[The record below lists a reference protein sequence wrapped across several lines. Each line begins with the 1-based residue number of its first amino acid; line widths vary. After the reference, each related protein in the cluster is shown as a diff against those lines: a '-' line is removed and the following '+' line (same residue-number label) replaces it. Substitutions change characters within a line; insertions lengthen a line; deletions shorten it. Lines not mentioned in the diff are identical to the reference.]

1 MLLNKF
7 MTMKK
12 VININF
18 QGRILPIEE
27 MAYENLKQYIESLRT
42 YFDLEEGK
50 DEIINDIECRVAELC
65 EDRLKKGAVCITEQD
80 IDLIITSIGR
90 PADFEAQDGFEA
102 NPSANAGTNQAQSN
116 TQNASGQT
124 YQKRLYRDEQNKVL
138 GGVCSGIANYLNLD
152 PIIIRILWILLF
164 GISFFA
170 YLLLWIAVPSTSVKE
185 VGGIRKRLF
194 RDLDKKVIGGVC
206 AGMSKYFGV
215 KVSIVRALFL
225 LPTIL
230 LVTNWNHFHLFQ
242 FWDFDDFNNFFDVTF
257 MPGAIFV
264 YIVLWLVL
272 PEARTSADKLEMM
285 GEKVDINSIKNAI
298 QTDLEGFGKR
308 AKTWGTSFDKKQ
320 PFSAENSNATDASTS
335 NSNSG
340 AGGLDQRRGCLYYF
354 GRTITILMKAFVYF
368 ILGIITI
375 SVLAALFGIGVA
387 TTGLLPLKK
396 FILEDGLQSWAF
408 IGTILF
414 FIWVPVIGI
423 VTAIIRK
430 IAGFKNS
437 NIWVR
442 SSFIALWV
450 LGWVCLFY
458 FISSVGNSFSKHN
471 QPNEKSIALVNP
483 AVDYLEVTASPRMKY
498 YEQRWFNIEPF
509 QVYNDDTVRVR
520 NLKIRIVQSKTDSFD
535 VKYVTMSNGKSISEA
550 NLLAEK
556 IDFSVLQKDSTLFLD
571 RGIAITNKDKFRNQ
585 HVIMTIAVPVGKRF
599 KITNKGWSQ
608 TTINMNHRGIRTETI
623 NQFGDDT
630 WVDEWNENWDNESF
644 SYDRGVEYKM
654 TVDGLEKIKSDF
666 DNSNNS
672 NNSDDDNDDENESID
687 EMEEQLQKLK
697 KDREDLEQNLEKTR
711 AQKIQELEKI
721 DRALEQKKAEKNG
734 VKPGQ
739 ADIKK
744 KQQIAIQPPTGL
756 NKVAAVAKKAEE
768 LHLLVQRFT
777 Y

>member
-1 MLLNKF
+1 
-7 MTMKK
+7 MKK

-27 MAYENLKQYIESLRT
+27 LAYENLKQYIESLRT
-42 YFDLEEGK
+42 YFEQEEGK

-65 EDRLKKGAVCITEQD
+65 EDRLKKGSVCITEQD

-102 NPSANAGTNQAQSN
+102 NTTSNTTSNTGTNQAQSN

-152 PIIIRILWILLF
+152 PILVRVLWILLF

-185 VGGIRKRLF
+185 VGGVRKRLF

-215 KVSIVRALFL
+215 RVGLIRVLFL

-230 LVTNWNHFHLFQ
+230 LIVNWNHFHLFQ
-242 FWDFDDFNNFFDVTF
+242 FWEFDDFNNFFDVTF

-308 AKTWGTSFDKKQ
+308 AKTWGTSFEKKQ
-320 PFSAENSNATDASTS
+320 TSSAEKTNTTGTNANSV
-335 NSNSG
+335 NSE
-340 AGGLDQRRGCLYYF
+340 AGGLDQRKGCLYFF

-375 SVLAALFGIGVA
+375 SVLAALFGVGVA

-423 VTAIIRK
+423 VVSIIRK
-430 IAGFKNS
+430 IAGFKKS
-437 NIWVR
+437 NVWVR

-450 LGWVCLFY
+450 LGWVCIFY
-458 FISSVGNSFSKHN
+458 FFSSLGNSFSKHN

-483 AVDYLEVTASPRMKY
+483 AADYLEVTASPRMKY

-520 NLKIRIVQSKTDSFD
+520 NLKIRIVQSKTDSFE

-556 IDFSVLQKDSTLFLD
+556 INFSVMQHDSSLFLD

-623 NQFGDDT
+623 NDFGDDT
-630 WVDEWNENWDNESF
+630 WVDEWNENWDSESF
-644 SYDRGVEYKM
+644 SYDRGVEYRM
-654 TVDGLEKIKSDF
+654 TADGLEKIKSDF

-672 NNSDDDNDDENESID
+672 NNADDDNDDNESID
-687 EMEEQLQKLK
+687 EMEEQLQQLK

-721 DRALEQKKAEKNG
+721 DRALEEKKAEKNG
-734 VKPGQ
+734 VKQNPS
-739 ADIKK
+739 DIKK

-756 NKVAAVAKKAEE
+756 SKVAAVAKKAED
-768 LHLLVQRFT
+768 LHLLIQRFT

>member
-1 MLLNKF
+1 MLLNKY

-42 YFDLEEGK
+42 YFDQEEGK

-80 IDLIITSIGR
+80 IDLIIISIGR

-102 NPSANAGTNQAQSN
+102 NTSANTGANQAQSN
-116 TQNASGQT
+116 TQNAGEPT

-138 GGVCSGIANYLNLD
+138 GGVCAGIANYLNLD
-152 PIIIRILWILLF
+152 PIIIRVLWILLF

-170 YLLLWIAVPSTSVKE
+170 YLLLWIAVPSTSVNE
-185 VGGIRKRLF
+185 VGGVRKRLF

-215 KVSIVRALFL
+215 KVGIIRALFL

-230 LVTNWNHFHLFQ
+230 LIFNWNHFHLFQ
-242 FWDFDDFNNFFDVTF
+242 FWEFDDFNNFFDVTF

-264 YIVLWLVL
+264 YIVLWLVI

-308 AKTWGTSFDKKQ
+308 AKTWGTSFDKNQ
-320 PFSAENSNATDASTS
+320 ASSAGNSNASDAST
-335 NSNSG
+335 NNTNGG
-340 AGGLDQRRGCLYYF
+340 AGGLDQRKGCLHFF

-368 ILGIITI
+368 VLGIITI
-375 SVLAALFGIGVA
+375 SVLAALFGVGVA

-396 FILEDGLQSWAF
+396 FILEDGLQSWSF

-414 FIWVPVIGI
+414 FIWVPVIAI
-423 VTAIIRK
+423 VASIIRK
-430 IAGFKNS
+430 IAGFKKS

-450 LGWVCLFY
+450 LGWVCISY
-458 FISSVGNSFSKHN
+458 FFSSLGNSFSKHN
-471 QPNEKSIALVNP
+471 QPVEQSIGLVNP

-535 VKYVTMSNGKSISEA
+535 IKYVTMSNGKSISEA

-556 IDFSVLQKDSTLFLD
+556 INFSVMQQDSTLFLD

-585 HVIMTIAVPVGKRF
+585 HVILTIAVPIGKRF
-599 KITNKGWSQ
+599 KITNKGFSQ
-608 TTINMNHRGIRTETI
+608 TTIKMNHRGIRTETI

-630 WVDEWNENWDNESF
+630 WVDEWNENWDSESF
-644 SYDRGVEYKM
+644 SYDRGVEYRM
-654 TVDGLEKIKSDF
+654 TADGLEKIKSDN
-666 DNSNNS
+666 DA
-672 NNSDDDNDDENESID
+672 SDDDNDQDDSI
-687 EMEEQLQKLK
+687 EEIEEQLQKLK
-697 KDREDLEQNLEKTR
+697 KDREDLEKTR

-721 DRALEQKKAEKNG
+721 DRALEEKKAEKNG
-734 VKPGQ
+734 VKQ
-739 ADIKK
+739 NSSEIKK
-744 KQQIAIQPPTGL
+744 KQQIAIQTPSGL

>member
-1 MLLNKF
+1 MLLNKY

-42 YFDLEEGK
+42 YFEQEEGK

-65 EDRLKKGAVCITEQD
+65 EDRLKKGVVCITEQD

-102 NPSANAGTNQAQSN
+102 NTSANTGANQAQSN
-116 TQNASGQT
+116 TQNAGEPT

-138 GGVCSGIANYLNLD
+138 GGVCAGIANYLNLD
-152 PIIIRILWILLF
+152 PIIIRVLWILLF

-170 YLLLWIAVPSTSVKE
+170 YLLLWIAVPSTSVNE

-215 KVSIVRALFL
+215 KVGIIRALFL

-230 LVTNWNHFHLFQ
+230 LILNWNRFHLFQ
-242 FWDFDDFNNFFDVTF
+242 FWEFDDFNNFFDVTF

-320 PFSAENSNATDASTS
+320 ATSAGNSNATGASTNNTNNDAS
-335 NSNSG
+335 
-340 AGGLDQRRGCLYYF
+340 GLDQRKGCLYFF

-368 ILGIITI
+368 ILGIITV
-375 SVLAALFGIGVA
+375 SVLAALFGVGVA

-396 FILEDGLQSWAF
+396 FILEDGLQSWSF

-414 FIWVPVIGI
+414 FIWVPVIAI
-423 VTAIIRK
+423 VASIIRK
-430 IAGFKNS
+430 IAGFKKS

-450 LGWVCLFY
+450 LGWVCISY
-458 FISSVGNSFSKHN
+458 FFSSLGNSFSKHN
-471 QPNEKSIALVNP
+471 QPVEQSIGLVNP
-483 AVDYLEVTASPRMKY
+483 ALDYLEVTASPRMKY

-520 NLKIRIVQSKTDSFD
+520 NLKIRIVQSKTDSFE

-556 IDFSVLQKDSTLFLD
+556 IDFSVLQQDSTLFLD

-608 TTINMNHRGIRTETI
+608 TNIRINSRGIQSETMNHFG
-623 NQFGDDT
+623 GDDL
-630 WVDEWNENWDNESF
+630 WVDEWNENWDSESF
-644 SYDRGVEYKM
+644 SYDRGVEYRM
-654 TVDGLEKIKSDF
+654 TADGLEKIKSDK
-666 DNSNNS
+666 DA
-672 NNSDDDNDDENESID
+672 SDDDNDQDDSID
-687 EMEEQLQKLK
+687 EMEEQLKNLK
-697 KDREDLEQNLEKTR
+697 KDRENVEQNLEKTR

-721 DRALEQKKAEKNG
+721 DRALEEKKAEKNG
-734 VKPGQ
+734 VKPSQG
-739 ADIKK
+739 DIKK
-744 KQQIAIQPPTGL
+744 KQQVAIQTPSGL
-756 NKVAAVAKKAEE
+756 NKVAAVAKKAED
-768 LHLLVQRFT
+768 LHLLIQRFT

>member
-1 MLLNKF
+1 
-7 MTMKK
+7 MKK

-42 YFDLEEGK
+42 YFEQEEGK

-65 EDRLKKGAVCITEQD
+65 EDRLKKGAVCITEHD

-102 NPSANAGTNQAQSN
+102 NTTANAGTNQAQSN
-116 TQNASGQT
+116 TQNADGQT

-138 GGVCSGIANYLNLD
+138 GGVCAGIANYLNLD

-230 LVTNWNHFHLFQ
+230 LITNWNHFHLFQ
-242 FWDFDDFNNFFDVTF
+242 FWEFDDFNNFFDVTF

-264 YIVLWLVL
+264 YIILWLVL

-298 QTDLEGFGKR
+298 QTDLEGFDKR

-320 PFSAENSNATDASTS
+320 PSSAENTNT
-335 NSNSG
+335 NSANNTNSE
-340 AGGLDQRRGCLYYF
+340 AGDLDQRKGCLHFF

-368 ILGIITI
+368 ILGIITV
-375 SVLAALFGIGVA
+375 SVLAALFGVGVA
-387 TTGLLPLKK
+387 TTGLVPLKK

-414 FIWVPVIGI
+414 FIWVPVIAI
-423 VTAIIRK
+423 VASIIRK
-430 IAGFKNS
+430 IAGFKKS

-471 QPNEKSIALVNP
+471 QPVEQSIGLVNP

-520 NLKIRIVQSKTDSFD
+520 NLKIRIVQSKTDSFEI
-535 VKYVTMSNGKSISEA
+535 KYVTMSNGKSISEA

-556 IDFSVLQKDSTLFLD
+556 INFSVMQQDSSLFLD

-608 TTINMNHRGIRTETI
+608 TTINMNHRGIRTEAI
-623 NQFGDDT
+623 NDFGDDT

-644 SYDRGVEYKM
+644 SYDRGVEYRM

-666 DNSNNS
+666 DKSNY
-672 NNSDDDNDDENESID
+672 DNDDNNDNESID

-721 DRALEQKKAEKNG
+721 DRALEEKKAEKNG
-734 VKPGQ
+734 VKQ
-739 ADIKK
+739 NTSDIKK
-744 KQQIAIQPPTGL
+744 KQQIAVQTPSRL

>member
-1 MLLNKF
+1 
-7 MTMKK
+7 
-12 VININF
+12 
-18 QGRILPIEE
+18 
-27 MAYENLKQYIESLRT
+27 
-42 YFDLEEGK
+42 
-50 DEIINDIECRVAELC
+50 
-65 EDRLKKGAVCITEQD
+65 
-80 IDLIITSIGR
+80 
-90 PADFEAQDGFEA
+90 
-102 NPSANAGTNQAQSN
+102 
-116 TQNASGQT
+116 
-124 YQKRLYRDEQNKVL
+124 VL
-138 GGVCSGIANYLNLD
+138 GGVCAGIANYLNLD
-152 PIIIRILWILLF
+152 PIIIRVLWILLF

-215 KVSIVRALFL
+215 KVGVIRILFL

-230 LVTNWNHFHLFQ
+230 LIFNWNHFHLFQ
-242 FWDFDDFNNFFDVTF
+242 FWEFNDFNNFLDVTF

-264 YIVLWLVL
+264 YIVLWLVI

-308 AKTWGTSFDKKQ
+308 AKTWGSGFDKKQ
-320 PFSAENSNATDASTS
+320 ATAGNSNASDAST
-335 NSNSG
+335 NNTNVG
-340 AGGLDQRRGCLYYF
+340 AGGLDQRKGCFYYL
-354 GRTITILMKAFVYF
+354 GRTLTILMKAFVYF

-396 FILEDGLQSWAF
+396 FILEDGLQSWSF

-414 FIWVPVIGI
+414 FIWVPAVAI
-423 VTAIIRK
+423 VASIIRK
-430 IAGFKNS
+430 IAGFKQS
-437 NIWVR
+437 NVWVR

-471 QPNEKSIALVNP
+471 QPIEKSIALVNP
-483 AVDYLEVTASPRMKY
+483 AVEYLEVTASPRMKY
-498 YEQRWFNIEPF
+498 YEQRWFSIEPF

-520 NLKIRIVQSKTDSFD
+520 NLRIRIVQSKTDSFE

-556 IDFSVLQKDSTLFLD
+556 INFSPLQKDSTLFLD

-599 KITNKGWSQ
+599 KITNKGFSQ
-608 TTINMNHRGIRTETI
+608 TTINVNHRGIQSETI
-623 NQFGDDT
+623 NEFGDNT
-630 WVDEWNENWDNESF
+630 WVDEWNENWDSESF
-644 SYDRGVEYKM
+644 YYDRGVEYRM
-654 TVDGLEKIKSDF
+654 TVDGLEKIKSDK
-666 DNSNNS
+666 DASE
-672 NNSDDDNDDENESID
+672 DDNDDNESID

-721 DRALEQKKAEKNG
+721 DRALEEKKAEKNG
-734 VKPGQ
+734 VKQ
-739 ADIKK
+739 NSSDIKK
-744 KQQIAIQPPTGL
+744 KQQIATQTSSGL

>member
-1 MLLNKF
+1 
-7 MTMKK
+7 MKK

-42 YFDLEEGK
+42 YFEQEEGK

-102 NPSANAGTNQAQSN
+102 NTTTNTTSNAGTNQAQSN
-116 TQNASGQT
+116 TQNAGEPT

-138 GGVCSGIANYLNLD
+138 GGVCAGIANYLNLD
-152 PIIIRILWILLF
+152 PIIIRVLWILLF

-185 VGGIRKRLF
+185 VGGVRKRLF

-215 KVSIVRALFL
+215 KVGIIRALFL

-230 LVTNWNHFHLFQ
+230 LIFNWNHFHLFQ

-308 AKTWGTSFDKKQ
+308 AKTWGTSFDKNQ
-320 PFSAENSNATDASTS
+320 ASSAGNSNASDAST
-335 NSNSG
+335 NNTNG
-340 AGGLDQRRGCLYYF
+340 GTGGLDQRKGCLHFF

-368 ILGIITI
+368 VLGIITI
-375 SVLAALFGIGVA
+375 SVLAALFGVGVA

-396 FILEDGLQSWAF
+396 FILEDGLQSWSF

-414 FIWVPVIGI
+414 FIWVPVIAI
-423 VTAIIRK
+423 VASIIRK
-430 IAGFKNS
+430 IAGFKKS

-450 LGWVCLFY
+450 LGWVCISY
-458 FISSVGNSFSKHN
+458 FFSSLGNSFSKHN
-471 QPNEKSIALVNP
+471 QPVEQSIGLVNP
-483 AVDYLEVTASPRMKY
+483 ALDYLEVTASPRMKY

-535 VKYVTMSNGKSISEA
+535 IKYVTMSNGKSISEA

-556 IDFSVLQKDSTLFLD
+556 INFSVLQQDSTLFLD

-608 TTINMNHRGIRTETI
+608 TNIRINSRGVQSETMNHFG
-623 NQFGDDT
+623 GDDL

-644 SYDRGVEYKM
+644 SYDRGVEYRM
-654 TVDGLEKIKSDF
+654 TADGLEKIKSDK
-666 DNSNNS
+666 DA
-672 NNSDDDNDDENESID
+672 SDDDNDQDNSID
-687 EMEEQLQKLK
+687 EMEEQLEQLK
-697 KDREDLEQNLEKTR
+697 KDRENVEQNLEKTR

-721 DRALEQKKAEKNG
+721 DRALEEKKAEKNG
-734 VKPGQ
+734 VKPSQG
-739 ADIKK
+739 DIKK
-744 KQQIAIQPPTGL
+744 KQQVAIQTPSGL
-756 NKVAAVAKKAEE
+756 NKVAAVAKKAED
-768 LHLLVQRFT
+768 LHLLIQRFT

>member
-1 MLLNKF
+1 
-7 MTMKK
+7 MKK

-102 NPSANAGTNQAQSN
+102 NTNANAGTNQAQAN
-116 TQNASGQT
+116 GQTASGQT

-185 VGGIRKRLF
+185 VGGVRKRLF

-206 AGMSKYFGV
+206 AGMSKYLGV
-215 KVSIVRALFL
+215 KVGIIRVLFL

-230 LVTNWNHFHLFQ
+230 LIFNWNHFHLFQ
-242 FWDFDDFNNFFDVTF
+242 FWDFDDFSNFFDVTF
-257 MPGAIFV
+257 MPGPIFV

-320 PFSAENSNATDASTS
+320 ASNTENTNTTGANNT
-335 NSNSG
+335 NSG
-340 AGGLDQRRGCLYYF
+340 AGGLDQRKGCFYYF

-368 ILGIITI
+368 ILGVITI
-375 SVLAALFGIGVA
+375 SVLAALFGVGVA

-471 QPNEKSIALVNP
+471 QPNEKSISLVNP
-483 AVDYLEVTASPRMKY
+483 AVDYLEVTAAPKMKY

-509 QVYNDDTVRVR
+509 QFLNDDTVRVR

-535 VKYVTMSNGKSISEA
+535 IKYVTMSNGKSISEA

-556 IDFSVLQKDSTLFLD
+556 INFSVMQQDSTLFLD

-623 NQFGDDT
+623 NDFGDDT

-644 SYDRGVEYKM
+644 SYDRGVEYRM

-666 DNSNNS
+666 DKSNY
-672 NNSDDDNDDENESID
+672 DNDDNNDNESID

-711 AQKIQELEKI
+711 AKQ
-721 DRALEQKKAEKNG
+721 N
-734 VKPGQ
+734 PT
-739 ADIKK
+739 DIKK
-744 KQQIAIQPPTGL
+744 KQQIAVQTPSRL

>member
-1 MLLNKF
+1 MLLNKYN
-7 MTMKK
+7 TMKK

-27 MAYENLKQYIESLRT
+27 LAYENLKQYIESLRT
-42 YFDLEEGK
+42 YFEQEEGK

-102 NPSANAGTNQAQSN
+102 NTNANAGTNQAQSN
-116 TQNASGQT
+116 TQNTGEPT

-138 GGVCSGIANYLNLD
+138 GGVCAGIANYLNLD
-152 PIIIRILWILLF
+152 PILVRVLWILLF

-170 YLLLWIAVPSTSVKE
+170 YLLLWIAVPSTSVNE

-215 KVSIVRALFL
+215 KVGIIRALFL

-230 LVTNWNHFHLFQ
+230 LIFNWNHFHLFQ

-264 YIVLWLVL
+264 YIVLWLVI

-308 AKTWGTSFDKKQ
+308 AKNWGGSFEKKQ
-320 PFSAENSNATDASTS
+320 ASSAENTNTTDAAT
-335 NSNSG
+335 NSKNSD
-340 AGGLDQRRGCLYYF
+340 AGGLDQRKGCLHFF

-368 ILGIITI
+368 ILGIITV
-375 SVLAALFGIGVA
+375 SVLAALFGVGVA

-396 FILEDGLQSWAF
+396 FILEDGLQSWSF

-414 FIWVPVIGI
+414 FIWVPVIAI
-423 VTAIIRK
+423 VASIIRK
-430 IAGFKNS
+430 IAGFKKS

-450 LGWVCLFY
+450 LGWVCISY
-458 FISSVGNSFSKHN
+458 FFSSLGNSFSKHN
-471 QPNEKSIALVNP
+471 QPVEQSIGLVNP
-483 AVDYLEVTASPRMKY
+483 ALDYLEVTASPRMKY

-535 VKYVTMSNGKSISEA
+535 IKYVTMSNGKSISEA

-556 IDFSVLQKDSTLFLD
+556 INFSVLQQDSTLFLD

-585 HVIMTIAVPVGKRF
+585 HVIMTIAVPIGKRF
-599 KITNKGWSQ
+599 KITNKGFSQ
-608 TTINMNHRGIRTETI
+608 TTIKMNRRGIQSETI
-623 NQFGDDT
+623 NQFGDDS
-630 WVDEWNENWDNESF
+630 WVDEWDENWDNESF
-644 SYDRGVEYKM
+644 SYDRGVEYRM
-654 TVDGLEKIKSDF
+654 TADGLEKIKSDK
-666 DNSNNS
+666 DA
-672 NNSDDDNDDENESID
+672 SDDDNDQDDSID
-687 EMEEQLQKLK
+687 EIEQQLEQLK
-697 KDREDLEQNLEKTR
+697 KDRENLEQNLEKSR

-721 DRALEQKKAEKNG
+721 DRALEEKKAEKNG
-734 VKPGQ
+734 VKPSQG
-739 ADIKK
+739 DIKK
-744 KQQIAIQPPTGL
+744 KQQVAIQTPSGL
-756 NKVAAVAKKAEE
+756 NKVAAVAKKAED
-768 LHLLVQRFT
+768 LHLLIQRFT

>member
-1 MLLNKF
+1 
-7 MTMKK
+7 MKK

-65 EDRLKKGAVCITEQD
+65 EDRLKKGAVCISEED

-102 NPSANAGTNQAQSN
+102 NTSTNTENNQAQAN

-215 KVSIVRALFL
+215 KVGVIRILFL

-230 LVTNWNHFHLFQ
+230 LIFNWNHFHLFQ
-242 FWDFDDFNNFFDVTF
+242 FWEFNDFNNFFDVTF

-272 PEARTSADKLEMM
+272 PEARTSADKLEMV
-285 GEKVDINSIKNAI
+285 GEKVDINSIKNTI
-298 QTDLEGFGKR
+298 QTDMEGFSKR
-308 AKTWGTSFDKKQ
+308 AQSWGGPFEKKQ
-320 PFSAENSNATDASTS
+320 TSPAANTNTNTSSANTNNT
-335 NSNSG
+335 NSG
-340 AGGLDQRRGCLYYF
+340 AGGLDQRKGCFHYF

-375 SVLAALFGIGVA
+375 SILAALFGVGVA

-430 IAGFKNS
+430 IAGYKNS

-471 QPNEKSIALVNP
+471 QPVEKSVALVNP
-483 AVDYLEVTASPRMKY
+483 SVDYLEVTASPKMKY

-535 VKYVTMSNGKSISEA
+535 IKYVTMSNGKSINEA
-550 NLLAEK
+550 NSLADK
-556 IDFSVLQKDSTLFLD
+556 INFSMLQQDSTLFLD

-623 NQFGDDT
+623 NDFGDDT

-644 SYDRGVEYKM
+644 SYDRGVEYRM

-666 DNSNNS
+666 DKSNY
-672 NNSDDDNDDENESID
+672 DNDDNNDNESID
-687 EMEEQLQKLK
+687 EMEEQLQQLK

-721 DRALEQKKAEKNG
+721 DRALEEKKAEKNG
-734 VKPGQ
+734 VKQ
-739 ADIKK
+739 NTSDIKK
-744 KQQIAIQPPTGL
+744 KQQIAVQTPSRL

>member
-1 MLLNKF
+1 MLLNKY

-42 YFDLEEGK
+42 YFEQEEGK

-65 EDRLKKGAVCITEQD
+65 EDRLKKGAVCISEED

-102 NPSANAGTNQAQSN
+102 NTNANTGANQAQSN
-116 TQNASGQT
+116 TQNTGEPT

-138 GGVCSGIANYLNLD
+138 GGVCAGIANYLNLD
-152 PIIIRILWILLF
+152 PILVRVLWLLLF
-164 GISFFA
+164 GISFVA
-170 YLLLWIAVPSTSVKE
+170 YLLLWIAVPSSSEKE

-194 RDLDKKVIGGVC
+194 RDIDHKVIGGVC
-206 AGMSKYFGV
+206 AGLSKYFGI
-215 KVSIVRALFL
+215 KVLIVRLLFII
-225 LPTIL
+225 PSV
-230 LVTNWNHFHLFQ
+230 VTTFNWDHFHLFQ
-242 FWDFDDFNNFFDVTF
+242 FWDFEDFPNFIGLTF
-257 MPGAIFV
+257 FGPGAIFI

-272 PEARTSADKLEMM
+272 PEARTSAEKLEMV
-285 GEKVDINSIKNAI
+285 GEKVDINSIKNTI
-298 QTDLEGFGKR
+298 QTDMEGFSKR
-308 AKTWGTSFDKKQ
+308 AQSWGSSNDKKQ
-320 PFSAENSNATDASTS
+320 TSSPGNSSSIGSST
-335 NSNSG
+335 NNTNVG
-340 AGGLDQRRGCLYYF
+340 AGGLDQRKGCFYYF
-354 GRTITILMKAFVYF
+354 GRTLTILMKAFVYF

-375 SVLAALFGIGVA
+375 SVLAALFGVGVA

-396 FILEDGLQSWAF
+396 FILEDGLQSWSF

-414 FIWVPVIGI
+414 FIWVPVIAI
-423 VTAIIRK
+423 VASIIRK
-430 IAGFKNS
+430 IAGFKQS
-437 NIWVR
+437 NVWVR

-458 FISSVGNSFSKHN
+458 FISSLGNSFSKHN
-471 QPNEKSIALVNP
+471 QPIEKSIALVNP
-483 AVDYLEVTASPRMKY
+483 AVEYLEVTATPRMKY
-498 YEQRWFNIEPF
+498 YEQRWFSIEPF

-556 IDFSVLQKDSTLFLD
+556 INFSVMQQDSTLFLD
-571 RGIAITNKDKFRNQ
+571 RGIAITNRDKFRNQ

-608 TTINMNHRGIRTETI
+608 TNIRLNSNGIQSENHLG
-623 NQFGDDT
+623 GDDL
-630 WVDEWNENWDNESF
+630 WVDEWNENWDNESYSF
-644 SYDRGVEYKM
+644 VRGVEYKM
-654 TVDGLEKIKSDF
+654 TKEGLEKIKADDDVETYSDNDF
-666 DNSNNS
+666 DQ
-672 NNSDDDNDDENESID
+672 DNDID
-687 EMEEQLQKLK
+687 DLEQKLQKLK
-697 KDREDLEQNLEKTR
+697 EDRENVEQDLEKTR

-721 DRALEQKKAEKNG
+721 DRALEEKKAEKNG
-734 VKPGQ
+734 VKQNPS
-739 ADIKK
+739 DIKK
-744 KQQIAIQPPTGL
+744 KQQIAIQTPSGL
-756 NKVAAVAKKAEE
+756 NKVAAVAKKAED
-768 LHLLVQRFT
+768 LHLLIQRFT

>member
-1 MLLNKF
+1 
-7 MTMKK
+7 MKK

-42 YFDLEEGK
+42 YFEQEEGK

-65 EDRLKKGAVCITEQD
+65 EDRLKKGAVCISEQD

-102 NPSANAGTNQAQSN
+102 NTNNNAGTNQGQTNA
-116 TQNASGQT
+116 QNADGQI

-138 GGVCSGIANYLNLD
+138 GGVCAGIANYLNLD

-185 VGGIRKRLF
+185 VGGVRKRLF

-215 KVSIVRALFL
+215 KVGIIRVLFL

-230 LVTNWNHFHLFQ
+230 LIFNWNHFHLFQ
-242 FWDFDDFNNFFDVTF
+242 FWEFDDFSNFFDVTF

-320 PFSAENSNATDASTS
+320 ASSAENSNTS
-335 NSNSG
+335 NTSSNMNTG
-340 AGGLDQRRGCLYYF
+340 AGGLEQRKGCLHF
-354 GRTITILMKAFVYF
+354 LGRTITILMKAFVYF
-368 ILGIITI
+368 VLGIITI
-375 SVLAALFGIGVA
+375 SVLAALFGLGVG

-458 FISSVGNSFSKHN
+458 FFSSLGNSFSKHN

-483 AVDYLEVTASPRMKY
+483 AVEYLEVTASPKMKY

-509 QVYNDDTVRVR
+509 QFLNDDTVRVR
-520 NLKIRIVQSKTDSFD
+520 NLKIRIVQSKTDSFEI
-535 VKYVTMSNGKSISEA
+535 KYVTMSNGKSISEA

-556 IDFSVLQKDSTLFLD
+556 INFSVMQQDSSLFLD

-599 KITNKGWSQ
+599 KINNKGWSQ

-623 NQFGDDT
+623 NQFGDDS
-630 WVDEWNENWDNESF
+630 WVDEWNENWDGESF
-644 SYDRGVEYKM
+644 SYDRGVEYRM
-654 TVDGLEKIKSDF
+654 TVDGLEKIKSE
-666 DNSNNS
+666 
-672 NNSDDDNDDENESID
+672 NSDNDNDENESID
-687 EMEEQLQKLK
+687 KMEEQLQKLK

-721 DRALEQKKAEKNG
+721 DRALEEKKAEKNG
-734 VKPGQ
+734 VKQNPS
-739 ADIKK
+739 DIKK
-744 KQQIAIQPPTGL
+744 KQQIAIQTPSGL

>member
-1 MLLNKF
+1 MLLNKY

-42 YFDLEEGK
+42 YFEQEEGK

-80 IDLIITSIGR
+80 IDLIIISIGR

-102 NPSANAGTNQAQSN
+102 NTSANTGANQAQSN
-116 TQNASGQT
+116 TQNAGEPT

-138 GGVCSGIANYLNLD
+138 GGVCAGIANYLNLD
-152 PIIIRILWILLF
+152 PIIIRVLWILLF

-170 YLLLWIAVPSTSVKE
+170 YLLLWIAVPSTSVNE
-185 VGGIRKRLF
+185 VGGVRKRLF

-215 KVSIVRALFL
+215 KVGIIRALFL

-230 LVTNWNHFHLFQ
+230 LIFNWNHFHLFQ
-242 FWDFDDFNNFFDVTF
+242 FWEFDDFNNFFDVTF

-264 YIVLWLVL
+264 YIVLWLVI

-308 AKTWGTSFDKKQ
+308 AKTWGTSFDKNQ
-320 PFSAENSNATDASTS
+320 ASSAGNSNASDAST
-335 NSNSG
+335 NNTNGG
-340 AGGLDQRRGCLYYF
+340 AGGLDQRKGCLHFF

-368 ILGIITI
+368 VLGIITI
-375 SVLAALFGIGVA
+375 SVLAALFGVGVA

-414 FIWVPVIGI
+414 FIWVPVIAI
-423 VTAIIRK
+423 VASIIRK
-430 IAGFKNS
+430 IAGFKKS

-450 LGWVCLFY
+450 LGWVCISY
-458 FISSVGNSFSKHN
+458 FFSSLGNSFSKHN
-471 QPNEKSIALVNP
+471 QPVEQSIGLVNP

-498 YEQRWFNIEPF
+498 YEQRWFSIEPF

-520 NLKIRIVQSKTDSFD
+520 NLKIRIVQSKTDSFE
-535 VKYVTMSNGKSISEA
+535 VKYVTMSNGKSITEA

-556 IDFSVLQKDSTLFLD
+556 INFSLMQQDSTLFLD

-585 HVIMTIAVPVGKRF
+585 HVIMTIAVPIGKRF
-599 KITNKGWSQ
+599 KITNKGFSQ
-608 TTINMNHRGIRTETI
+608 TTIKMNHRGIRTETI

-630 WVDEWNENWDNESF
+630 WVDEWNENWDSESF
-644 SYDRGVEYKM
+644 SYDRGVEYRM
-654 TVDGLEKIKSDF
+654 TADGLEKIKSDN
-666 DNSNNS
+666 DAS
-672 NNSDDDNDDENESID
+672 DDENDQDDSI
-687 EMEEQLQKLK
+687 EEIEEQLQKLK

-721 DRALEQKKAEKNG
+721 DRALEEKKAEKNG
-734 VKPGQ
+734 VKQ
-739 ADIKK
+739 NSSEIKK
-744 KQQIAIQPPTGL
+744 KQQIAIQTPSGL

>member
-1 MLLNKF
+1 
-7 MTMKK
+7 MKK

-42 YFDLEEGK
+42 YFEQEEGK

-65 EDRLKKGAVCITEQD
+65 EDRLKKGAVCISEED

-102 NPSANAGTNQAQSN
+102 NTTANAGTNQTQSN
-116 TQNASGQT
+116 AQNAGEPT

-138 GGVCSGIANYLNLD
+138 GGVCAGIANYLNLD
-152 PIIIRILWILLF
+152 PIIIRVLWILLF

-215 KVSIVRALFL
+215 KVGVIRILFL

-230 LVTNWNHFHLFQ
+230 LIFNWNHFHLFQ
-242 FWDFDDFNNFFDVTF
+242 FWEFNDFNNFLDVTF

-264 YIVLWLVL
+264 YIVLWLVI

-308 AKTWGTSFDKKQ
+308 AKTWGSGFDKKQ
-320 PFSAENSNATDASTS
+320 ATAGNSNASDAST
-335 NSNSG
+335 NNTNVG
-340 AGGLDQRRGCLYYF
+340 AGGLDQRKGCFYYL
-354 GRTITILMKAFVYF
+354 GRTLTILMKAFVYF

-396 FILEDGLQSWAF
+396 FILEDGLQSWSF

-414 FIWVPVIGI
+414 FIWVPAVAI
-423 VTAIIRK
+423 VASIIRK
-430 IAGFKNS
+430 IAGFKQS
-437 NIWVR
+437 NVWVR

-471 QPNEKSIALVNP
+471 QPIEKSIALVNP
-483 AVDYLEVTASPRMKY
+483 AVEYLEVTASPRMKY
-498 YEQRWFNIEPF
+498 YEQRWFSIEPF

-520 NLKIRIVQSKTDSFD
+520 NLRIRIVQSKTDSFE

-556 IDFSVLQKDSTLFLD
+556 INFSPLQKDSTLFLD

-599 KITNKGWSQ
+599 KITNKGFSQ
-608 TTINMNHRGIRTETI
+608 TTINVNHRGIQSETI
-623 NQFGDDT
+623 NEFGDNT
-630 WVDEWNENWDNESF
+630 WVDEWNENWDSESF
-644 SYDRGVEYKM
+644 YYDRGVEYRM
-654 TVDGLEKIKSDF
+654 TVDGLEKIKSDK
-666 DNSNNS
+666 DASE
-672 NNSDDDNDDENESID
+672 DDNDDNESID

-721 DRALEQKKAEKNG
+721 DRALEEKKAEKNG
-734 VKPGQ
+734 VKQ
-739 ADIKK
+739 NSSDIKK
-744 KQQIAIQPPTGL
+744 KQQIATQTSSGL

>member
-1 MLLNKF
+1 
-7 MTMKK
+7 MKK

-42 YFDLEEGK
+42 YFDQEEGK

-80 IDLIITSIGR
+80 IDLIIISIGR

-102 NPSANAGTNQAQSN
+102 NTSANTGANQAQSN
-116 TQNASGQT
+116 TQNAGEPT

-138 GGVCSGIANYLNLD
+138 GGVCAGIANYLNLD
-152 PIIIRILWILLF
+152 PIIIRVLWILLF

-170 YLLLWIAVPSTSVKE
+170 YLLLWIAVPSTSVNE
-185 VGGIRKRLF
+185 VGGVRKRLF

-215 KVSIVRALFL
+215 KVGIIRALFL

-230 LVTNWNHFHLFQ
+230 LIFNWNHFHLFQ
-242 FWDFDDFNNFFDVTF
+242 FWEFDDFNNFFDVTF

-264 YIVLWLVL
+264 YIVLWLVI

-308 AKTWGTSFDKKQ
+308 AKTWGTSFDKNQ
-320 PFSAENSNATDASTS
+320 ASSAGNSNASDAST
-335 NSNSG
+335 NNTNGG
-340 AGGLDQRRGCLYYF
+340 AGGLDQRKGCLHFF

-368 ILGIITI
+368 VLGIITI
-375 SVLAALFGIGVA
+375 SVLAALFGVGVA

-414 FIWVPVIGI
+414 FIWVPVIAI
-423 VTAIIRK
+423 VASIIRK
-430 IAGFKNS
+430 IAGFKKS

-450 LGWVCLFY
+450 LGWVCISY
-458 FISSVGNSFSKHN
+458 FFSSLGNSFSKHN
-471 QPNEKSIALVNP
+471 QPVEQSIGLVNP

-520 NLKIRIVQSKTDSFD
+520 NLKIRIVQSKTDSFE
-535 VKYVTMSNGKSISEA
+535 VKYVTMSNGKSITEA

-556 IDFSVLQKDSTLFLD
+556 INFSLMQQDSTLFLD

-585 HVIMTIAVPVGKRF
+585 HVIMTIAVPIGKRF
-599 KITNKGWSQ
+599 KITNKGFSQ
-608 TTINMNHRGIRTETI
+608 TTIKMNHRGIRTETI

-630 WVDEWNENWDNESF
+630 WVDEWNENWDSESF
-644 SYDRGVEYKM
+644 SYDRGVEYRM
-654 TVDGLEKIKSDF
+654 TADGLEKIKSDN
-666 DNSNNS
+666 DAS
-672 NNSDDDNDDENESID
+672 DDENDQDDSI
-687 EMEEQLQKLK
+687 EEIEEQLQKLK

-721 DRALEQKKAEKNG
+721 DRALEEKKAEKNG
-734 VKPGQ
+734 VKQ
-739 ADIKK
+739 NSSEIKK
-744 KQQIAIQPPTGL
+744 KQQIAIQTPSGL

>member
-1 MLLNKF
+1 
-7 MTMKK
+7 MKK

-65 EDRLKKGAVCITEQD
+65 EDRLKKGAVCISEED

-102 NPSANAGTNQAQSN
+102 NTKTNASSNQAQSD

-138 GGVCSGIANYLNLD
+138 GGVCAGIANYLNLD
-152 PIIIRILWILLF
+152 PILVRVLWILLF
-164 GISFFA
+164 GVSFVA

-194 RDLDKKVIGGVC
+194 RDIDHKVIGGVC
-206 AGMSKYFGV
+206 AGLSKYFGV
-215 KVSIVRALFL
+215 KVIIVRLLFIIPSIVTTF
-225 LPTIL
+225 
-230 LVTNWNHFHLFQ
+230 NWDHFHLFQ
-242 FWDFDDFNNFFDVTF
+242 FWDFEDFPNFIGLTF
-257 MPGAIFV
+257 FGPGAIFI

-272 PEARTSADKLEMM
+272 PEARTSAEKLEMV
-285 GEKVDINSIKNAI
+285 GEKVDINSIKNTI
-298 QTDLEGFGKR
+298 QTDMEGFGKR
-308 AKTWGTSFDKKQ
+308 AQSWGSRNDKKQ
-320 PFSAENSNATDASTS
+320 PSPAGNSNATDASTS
-335 NSNSG
+335 NPNRD
-340 AGGLDQRRGCLYYF
+340 AGGLDQRKGCLHFF

-375 SVLAALFGIGVA
+375 SVLAALFGVGVA

-396 FILEDGLQSWAF
+396 FILEDGLQTWAF

-430 IAGFKNS
+430 VAGFKKS
-437 NIWVR
+437 NIWIR

-450 LGWVCLFY
+450 LGWFCIFY
-458 FISSVGNSFSKHN
+458 FFSSLGNSFSKHN
-471 QPNEKSIALVNP
+471 QPIEKSIALVNP
-483 AVDYLEVTASPRMKY
+483 GVYYLEVTASPRMKY
-498 YEQRWFNIEPF
+498 YEQRWFNIESF
-509 QVYNDDTVRVR
+509 QMFNDDTVRVR
-520 NLKIRIVQSKTDSFD
+520 NLKIRIVQSKTDSFE

-556 IDFSVLQKDSTLFLD
+556 IDFSLLQQDSTLLLD

-608 TTINMNHRGIRTETI
+608 TNIRVTSRGVQSETMNHFG
-623 NQFGDDT
+623 GDDM

-644 SYDRGVEYKM
+644 SYDRGVEYRM
-654 TVDGLEKIKSDF
+654 TVDGLEKIKSD
-666 DNSNNS
+666 
-672 NNSDDDNDDENESID
+672 NSDDSDDENDVDDENESID

-721 DRALEQKKAEKNG
+721 DRALEEKKAEKNG
-734 VKPGQ
+734 VKQ
-739 ADIKK
+739 NTSDIKK
-744 KQQIAIQPPTGL
+744 KQQIAIQAPSGL

-768 LHLLVQRFT
+768 LHLLIQRFT

>member
-1 MLLNKF
+1 MLLNKYI
-7 MTMKK
+7 TMKK

-42 YFDLEEGK
+42 YFEQEEGK

-102 NPSANAGTNQAQSN
+102 NTTTNTTSNAGTNQAQSN
-116 TQNASGQT
+116 TQHAGEPT

-138 GGVCSGIANYLNLD
+138 GGVCAGIANYLNLD
-152 PIIIRILWILLF
+152 PIIIRVLWILLF

-170 YLLLWIAVPSTSVKE
+170 YLLLWIAVPSKSVNE

-215 KVSIVRALFL
+215 KVSIIRGLFL

-230 LVTNWNHFHLFQ
+230 LITNWNHFHLFQ
-242 FWDFDDFNNFFDVTF
+242 FWEFDDFPNFLSLTF
-257 MPGAIFV
+257 SPGAVFV

-320 PFSAENSNATDASTS
+320 ASSAENTNTTATSTNNA
-335 NSNSG
+335 NSDT
-340 AGGLDQRRGCLYYF
+340 GGLDQRKGCLYFF

-375 SVLAALFGIGVA
+375 SVLAALFGVGVA

-396 FILEDGLQSWAF
+396 FILEDGLQSWSF

-414 FIWVPVIGI
+414 FIWVPVIAI
-423 VTAIIRK
+423 VASIIRK
-430 IAGFKNS
+430 IAGFKKS

-450 LGWVCLFY
+450 LGWVCISY
-458 FISSVGNSFSKHN
+458 FFSSLGNSFSKHN
-471 QPNEKSIALVNP
+471 QPVEQSIGLVNP
-483 AVDYLEVTASPRMKY
+483 ALDYLEVTASPRMKY

-535 VKYVTMSNGKSISEA
+535 IKYVTMSNGKSISEA

-556 IDFSVLQKDSTLFLD
+556 INFSVLQQDSTLFLD

-608 TTINMNHRGIRTETI
+608 TNIRINSRGVQSETMNHFG
-623 NQFGDDT
+623 GDDL

-644 SYDRGVEYKM
+644 SYDRGVEYRM
-654 TVDGLEKIKSDF
+654 TADGLEKIKSDK
-666 DNSNNS
+666 DA
-672 NNSDDDNDDENESID
+672 SDEDNDQDDSID
-687 EMEEQLQKLK
+687 EMEEQLEQLK
-697 KDREDLEQNLEKTR
+697 KDRENVEQNLEKTR

-721 DRALEQKKAEKNG
+721 DRALEEKKAEKNG
-734 VKPGQ
+734 VKPSQG
-739 ADIKK
+739 DIKK
-744 KQQIAIQPPTGL
+744 KQQVAIQTPSGL
-756 NKVAAVAKKAEE
+756 NKVAAVAKKAED
-768 LHLLVQRFT
+768 LHLLIQRFT

>member
-1 MLLNKF
+1 
-7 MTMKK
+7 MKK

-42 YFDLEEGK
+42 YFEQEEGK

-102 NPSANAGTNQAQSN
+102 NTNANAGSNQTQANAQN
-116 TQNASGQT
+116 TDGQT

-215 KVSIVRALFL
+215 KVGIIRVLFL

-230 LVTNWNHFHLFQ
+230 LIVNWNRFHLFQ
-242 FWDFDDFNNFFDVTF
+242 FWEFDDFNNFFDVTF

-264 YIVLWLVL
+264 YIILWLVL

-308 AKTWGTSFDKKQ
+308 AKTWGSSFDKKQ
-320 PFSAENSNATDASTS
+320 ATSAGNSNATGASTNNTNNDAS
-335 NSNSG
+335 
-340 AGGLDQRRGCLYYF
+340 GLDQRKGCLHFF

-375 SVLAALFGIGVA
+375 SVLAALFGVGVA

-396 FILEDGLQSWAF
+396 FILEDGLQSWSL

-414 FIWVPVIGI
+414 FIWVPVIAI
-423 VTAIIRK
+423 VASIIRK
-430 IAGFKNS
+430 IAGFKKS
-437 NIWVR
+437 NVWVR

-450 LGWVCLFY
+450 LGWVCISY
-458 FISSVGNSFSKHN
+458 FFSSLGNSFSKHN
-471 QPNEKSIALVNP
+471 QPVEQSIGLVNP
-483 AVDYLEVTASPRMKY
+483 ALDYLEVTASPRMKY

-520 NLKIRIVQSKTDSFD
+520 NLKIRIVQSKTDSFE
-535 VKYVTMSNGKSISEA
+535 VKYVTMSNGKSVREA

-556 IDFSVLQKDSTLFLD
+556 INFSVLQQDSTVFLD

-585 HVIMTIAVPVGKRF
+585 HVIMTIAVPLGKRF

-608 TTINMNHRGIRTETI
+608 TNIRINSRGIQSETMNHFG
-623 NQFGDDT
+623 GDDL

-644 SYDRGVEYKM
+644 SYDRGVEYRM
-654 TVDGLEKIKSDF
+654 TADGLEKIKSDK
-666 DNSNNS
+666 DEL
-672 NNSDDDNDDENESID
+672 DDDNDQDDSID
-687 EMEEQLQKLK
+687 EIEQQLQQLK
-697 KDREDLEQNLEKTR
+697 KDRENLEQNLEKSR

-721 DRALEQKKAEKNG
+721 DRALEEKKAEKNG

-756 NKVAAVAKKAEE
+756 SKVAAVAKKTED
-768 LHLLVQRFT
+768 LHLLIQRFT

>member
-1 MLLNKF
+1 
-7 MTMKK
+7 MKK

-65 EDRLKKGAVCITEQD
+65 EERLKKEAVCISEED

-90 PADFEAQDGFEA
+90 PADFEAQEGFETNA
-102 NPSANAGTNQAQSN
+102 SANAGTNQAQSN
-116 TQNASGQT
+116 AQNYSGQT

-138 GGVCSGIANYLNLD
+138 GGVCAGIANYLNLD
-152 PIIIRILWILLF
+152 PILVRVLWLLLF
-164 GISFFA
+164 GVSFVA

-194 RDLDKKVIGGVC
+194 RDIDHKVIGGVC
-206 AGMSKYFGV
+206 AGLSKYFGI
-215 KVSIVRALFL
+215 KVIIVRLLFII
-225 LPTIL
+225 PSVIT
-230 LVTNWNHFHLFQ
+230 TFNWDHFHLFQ
-242 FWDFDDFNNFFDVTF
+242 FWDFEDFPNFIGLTF
-257 MPGAIFV
+257 FGPGAIFI

-272 PEARTSADKLEMM
+272 PEARTSAEKLEMV
-285 GEKVDINSIKNAI
+285 GEKVDINSIKNTI
-298 QTDLEGFGKR
+298 QTDMEGFGKR
-308 AKTWGTSFDKKQ
+308 AQSWGSSNDKKQ
-320 PFSAENSNATDASTS
+320 TTSAGNSNATDAST
-335 NSNSG
+335 NNLNRD
-340 AGGLDQRRGCLYYF
+340 AGSLDQRKGCFYYF

-375 SVLAALFGIGVA
+375 SILAALFGVGVA

-396 FILEDGLQSWAF
+396 FILEDGLQSWSF

-430 IAGFKNS
+430 VAGFKKS
-437 NIWVR
+437 NIWM
-442 SSFIALWV
+442 SYSFIALWV

-458 FISSVGNSFSKHN
+458 FISSLGNSFSKHN
-471 QPNEKSIALVNP
+471 QPIEKSIALVNP
-483 AVDYLEVTASPRMKY
+483 AVEYLEVTASPRMKY

-520 NLKIRIVQSKTDSFD
+520 NLKIRSVQSKTDSFE
-535 VKYVTMSNGKSISEA
+535 VKYVTMSNGKSVNEA

-556 IDFSVLQKDSTLFLD
+556 IDFSVMQQDSTLLLD

-608 TTINMNHRGIRTETI
+608 TNIRVNSRGIHSETMNHFG
-623 NQFGDDT
+623 GDDI

-644 SYDRGVEYKM
+644 SYDRGVEYRM
-654 TVDGLEKIKSDF
+654 TVDGLEKIKSD
-666 DNSNNS
+666 
-672 NNSDDDNDDENESID
+672 NSDNENDVDDENESID

-721 DRALEQKKAEKNG
+721 DRALEEKKEKMNG
-734 VKPGQ
+734 VKPAQ
-739 ADIKK
+739 SVIKK
-744 KQQIAIQPPTGL
+744 KQQIAIQTPSSL
-756 NKVAAVAKKAEE
+756 SKVAAVAKKAED

>member
-1 MLLNKF
+1 
-7 MTMKK
+7 MKK

-42 YFDLEEGK
+42 YFEQEEGK

-65 EDRLKKGAVCITEQD
+65 DDRLKKGAVCITEQD

-102 NPSANAGTNQAQSN
+102 NTNANAGSNQTQANAQN
-116 TQNASGQT
+116 TDGQT

-215 KVSIVRALFL
+215 KVGIIRVLFL

-230 LVTNWNHFHLFQ
+230 LIVNWNRFHLFQ
-242 FWDFDDFNNFFDVTF
+242 FWEFDDFNNFFDVTF

-264 YIVLWLVL
+264 YIILWLVL

-320 PFSAENSNATDASTS
+320 ASSAENTNTRDAATNNTNSDAGS
-335 NSNSG
+335 
-340 AGGLDQRRGCLYYF
+340 LDQRKGCFYYF

-368 ILGIITI
+368 VLGIITI
-375 SVLAALFGIGVA
+375 SVLAALFGLGVG

-450 LGWVCLFY
+450 LGWVCISY
-458 FISSVGNSFSKHN
+458 FFSSLGNSFSKHN
-471 QPNEKSIALVNP
+471 QPIEKSIALVNP
-483 AVDYLEVTASPRMKY
+483 AVDYLEVTASPKMKY

-509 QVYNDDTVRVR
+509 QFLNDDTVRVR
-520 NLKIRIVQSKTDSFD
+520 NLKIRIVQSKTDSFEI
-535 VKYVTMSNGKSISEA
+535 KYVTMSNGKSISEA

-556 IDFSVLQKDSTLFLD
+556 INFSVMQQDSSLFLD

-623 NQFGDDT
+623 NQFGDDS
-630 WVDEWNENWDNESF
+630 WVDEWNENWDSESF
-644 SYDRGVEYKM
+644 SYDRGVEYRM
-654 TVDGLEKIKSDF
+654 TADGLEKIKSNF
-666 DNSNNS
+666 DDSKNSNNA
-672 NNSDDDNDDENESID
+672 DDDNDDNNDNESID
-687 EMEEQLQKLK
+687 EIEQQLQQLK
-697 KDREDLEQNLEKTR
+697 KDRENLEQNLEKTR

-721 DRALEQKKAEKNG
+721 DRALEEKKAEKNG
-734 VKPGQ
+734 VKQ
-739 ADIKK
+739 NSSDIKK

-756 NKVAAVAKKAEE
+756 SKVAAVAKKAED
-768 LHLLVQRFT
+768 LHLLIQRFT

>member
-1 MLLNKF
+1 MLLNKYN
-7 MTMKK
+7 TMKK

-27 MAYENLKQYIESLRT
+27 LAYENLKQYIESLRT
-42 YFDLEEGK
+42 YFEQEEGK

-102 NPSANAGTNQAQSN
+102 NTNANAGTNQAQDH
-116 TQNASGQT
+116 TQTAAGQT

-138 GGVCSGIANYLNLD
+138 GGVCAGIANYLNLD
-152 PIIIRILWILLF
+152 PIIIRVLWILLF

-242 FWDFDDFNNFFDVTF
+242 FWEFDDFSNFFDVTF

-308 AKTWGTSFDKKQ
+308 AKTWGTSFEKKQ
-320 PFSAENSNATDASTS
+320 SSYAEKTNTTGTNANSV
-335 NSNSG
+335 NSE
-340 AGGLDQRRGCLYYF
+340 AGGLDQRKGCLHFF
-354 GRTITILMKAFVYF
+354 GRTIIILMKAFVYF
-368 ILGIITI
+368 VLGIITI
-375 SVLAALFGIGVA
+375 SVLAALFGVGIV

-450 LGWVCLFY
+450 LGWVCIFY
-458 FISSVGNSFSKHN
+458 FFSSLGNSFSKHN
-471 QPNEKSIALVNP
+471 QPVEQSIGLANP

-520 NLKIRIVQSKTDSFD
+520 NLKIRIVQSKTDSFEI
-535 VKYVTMSNGKSISEA
+535 KYVTMSNGKSISEA

-556 IDFSVLQKDSTLFLD
+556 INFSVMQQDSTLLLD

-608 TTINMNHRGIRTETI
+608 TTINVNHRGIRSETI

-630 WVDEWNENWDNESF
+630 WVDEWNENWDSESF
-644 SYDRGVEYKM
+644 TYDRGVEYKM
-654 TVDGLEKIKSDF
+654 TADGLEKIKSDF
-666 DNSNNS
+666 DKSN
-672 NNSDDDNDDENESID
+672 DDNNDNESID
-687 EMEEQLQKLK
+687 EMEEQLQQLK

-721 DRALEQKKAEKNG
+721 DRALEEKKAEKTRAKQN
-734 VKPGQ
+734 PS
-739 ADIKK
+739 DIKK
-744 KQQIAIQPPTGL
+744 KQQIAIQAPSGL
-756 NKVAAVAKKAEE
+756 SKVAAVAKKAED
-768 LHLLVQRFT
+768 LHLLIQRFT

>member
-1 MLLNKF
+1 
-7 MTMKK
+7 MKK

-18 QGRILPIEE
+18 QGRILPIDE

-102 NPSANAGTNQAQSN
+102 NTNANAGSNQSQAN
-116 TQNASGQT
+116 TQNTGGQT

-138 GGVCSGIANYLNLD
+138 GGVCAGIANYLNLD

-185 VGGIRKRLF
+185 VGGVRKRLF

-206 AGMSKYFGV
+206 AGMSKYLGV
-215 KVSIVRALFL
+215 KVGIIRVLFL

-230 LVTNWNHFHLFQ
+230 LIFNWNHFHLFQ
-242 FWDFDDFNNFFDVTF
+242 FWDFDDFSNFFDVTF
-257 MPGAIFV
+257 MPGPIFV

-320 PFSAENSNATDASTS
+320 ASNTENTNTTGANNT
-335 NSNSG
+335 NSG
-340 AGGLDQRRGCLYYF
+340 AGGLDQRKGCFYYF

-375 SVLAALFGIGVA
+375 SILAALFGVGVA

-471 QPNEKSIALVNP
+471 QPNEKSISLVNP
-483 AVDYLEVTASPRMKY
+483 AVDYLEVTAAPKMKY

-509 QVYNDDTVRVR
+509 QFLNDDTVRVR

-535 VKYVTMSNGKSISEA
+535 IKYVTMSNGKSISEA

-556 IDFSVLQKDSTLFLD
+556 INFSVMQQDSSLFLD
-571 RGIAITNKDKFRNQ
+571 RGIAITKKDKFRNQ

-623 NQFGDDT
+623 NDFGDDT
-630 WVDEWNENWDNESF
+630 WVDEWNENWDSESF
-644 SYDRGVEYKM
+644 SYDRGVEYRM
-654 TVDGLEKIKSDF
+654 TVDGLEKIKSNF
-666 DNSNNS
+666 DKSNYEN
-672 NNSDDDNDDENESID
+672 DDNNDNESID

-711 AQKIQELEKI
+711 AKQ
-721 DRALEQKKAEKNG
+721 N
-734 VKPGQ
+734 PT
-739 ADIKK
+739 DIKK
-744 KQQIAIQPPTGL
+744 KQQIAVQTPSRL

>member
-1 MLLNKF
+1 
-7 MTMKK
+7 MKK

-65 EDRLKKGAVCITEQD
+65 EDRLKKGAVCISEED

-102 NPSANAGTNQAQSN
+102 NTNANAGKNQAQDH
-116 TQNASGQT
+116 TQTAGGQT

-185 VGGIRKRLF
+185 VGGVRKRLF

-215 KVSIVRALFL
+215 KVGVIRILFL

-230 LVTNWNHFHLFQ
+230 LIFNWNHFHLFQ
-242 FWDFDDFNNFFDVTF
+242 FWEFNDFNNFFDVTF

-272 PEARTSADKLEMM
+272 PEARTSADKLEMV
-285 GEKVDINSIKNAI
+285 GEKVDINSIKNTI
-298 QTDLEGFGKR
+298 QTDMEGFSKR
-308 AKTWGTSFDKKQ
+308 AQSWGGPFEKKQ
-320 PFSAENSNATDASTS
+320 TSPAANTNTNTSSANTNNT
-335 NSNSG
+335 NSG
-340 AGGLDQRRGCLYYF
+340 AGGLDQRKGCFHYF

-375 SVLAALFGIGVA
+375 SILAALFGVGVA

-430 IAGFKNS
+430 IAGYKNS

-471 QPNEKSIALVNP
+471 QPVEKSVALVNP
-483 AVDYLEVTASPRMKY
+483 SVDYLEVTASPKMKY

-535 VKYVTMSNGKSISEA
+535 IKYVTMSNGKSINEA

-556 IDFSVLQKDSTLFLD
+556 INFSLLQQDSTLLLD

-623 NQFGDDT
+623 NDFGDDT

-644 SYDRGVEYKM
+644 SYDRGVEYRM
-654 TVDGLEKIKSDF
+654 TVDGLEKIKADF
-666 DNSNNS
+666 DKSNY
-672 NNSDDDNDDENESID
+672 DNDDNNDNESID

-697 KDREDLEQNLEKTR
+697 KDREDVEQNLEKTR
-711 AQKIQELEKI
+711 AKQ
-721 DRALEQKKAEKNG
+721 N
-734 VKPGQ
+734 PS
-739 ADIKK
+739 DIKK
-744 KQQIAIQPPTGL
+744 KQEIAIQPPTGL
-756 NKVAAVAKKAEE
+756 SKVAAVAKKAED
-768 LHLLVQRFT
+768 LHLLIQRFT

>member
-1 MLLNKF
+1 
-7 MTMKK
+7 MKK

-27 MAYENLKQYIESLRT
+27 MAYENLKHYIESLRT
-42 YFDLEEGK
+42 YFDQEEGK

-65 EDRLKKGAVCITEQD
+65 EDRLKKGAVCISEED
-80 IDLIITSIGR
+80 IDLIISSIGR
-90 PADFEAQDGFEA
+90 PADFDAQDGFEA
-102 NPSANAGTNQAQSN
+102 NTNAGSNQSQANAQN
-116 TQNASGQT
+116 TDGQT

-138 GGVCSGIANYLNLD
+138 GGVCAGIANYLNLD

-215 KVSIVRALFL
+215 QVSIVRVLFL

-230 LVTNWNHFHLFQ
+230 LIFNWNHFHLFQ
-242 FWDFDDFNNFFDVTF
+242 FWEFDDFNNFFEVTF

-320 PFSAENSNATDASTS
+320 GSYAENSSNKNDASS
-335 NSNSG
+335 
-340 AGGLDQRRGCLYYF
+340 LDQSKGCFYYF
-354 GRTITILMKAFVYF
+354 GRTMTILMKAFVYF
-368 ILGIITI
+368 ILGVITI
-375 SVLAALFGIGVA
+375 AVLAALFGVGVA

-458 FISSVGNSFSKHN
+458 FFSSLGNSFSKHN
-471 QPNEKSIALVNP
+471 QPIEKSIALVNP

-535 VKYVTMSNGKSISEA
+535 IKYVTMSNGKSISEA

-556 IDFSVLQKDSTLFLD
+556 INFSVMQQDSSLFLD

-599 KITNKGWSQ
+599 KINNKGWSQ

-623 NQFGDDT
+623 NQFGDDS
-630 WVDEWNENWDNESF
+630 WVDEWNENWDGESF

-666 DNSNNS
+666 DNPNNA
-672 NNSDDDNDDENESID
+672 DDNDENESID

-711 AQKIQELEKI
+711 AQKIKELEKI
-721 DRALEQKKAEKNG
+721 DRALEKKKAEKDG
-734 VKPGQ
+734 VKQNPS
-739 ADIKK
+739 DIKK
-744 KQQIAIQPPTGL
+744 KQQIAIQTPSGL

>member
-1 MLLNKF
+1 
-7 MTMKK
+7 MKK

-27 MAYENLKQYIESLRT
+27 MAYEDLKQYIESLRT
-42 YFDLEEGK
+42 YFEQEEGK

-65 EDRLKKGAVCITEQD
+65 EDRLKKGAVCISEED

-102 NPSANAGTNQAQSN
+102 NTTTNPGTNQAYSN
-116 TQNASGQT
+116 TQNADGPT

-138 GGVCSGIANYLNLD
+138 GGVCAGIANYLNLD
-152 PIIIRILWILLF
+152 PIIIRVLWILLF

-185 VGGIRKRLF
+185 VGGVRKRLF

-215 KVSIVRALFL
+215 KVGLIRVLFL

-230 LVTNWNHFHLFQ
+230 LIVNWNHFHLFQ
-242 FWDFDDFNNFFDVTF
+242 FWEFDDFNNIFDVTF

-264 YIVLWLVL
+264 YIVLWLVI

-308 AKTWGTSFDKKQ
+308 AKTWGSSFDKKQ
-320 PFSAENSNATDASTS
+320 ASSAGNTNNAATNSANND
-335 NSNSG
+335 
-340 AGGLDQRRGCLYYF
+340 AGGLEKRKGCLFYF

-375 SVLAALFGIGVA
+375 SVLAALFGVGVA

-450 LGWVCLFY
+450 LGWVCISY
-458 FISSVGNSFSKHN
+458 FFSSLGNSFSKHN
-471 QPNEKSIALVNP
+471 QPIEKSIALVNP
-483 AVDYLEVTASPRMKY
+483 AVDYLEVTAAPRMKY

-520 NLKIRIVQSKTDSFD
+520 NLKIRIVQSKTDSFE

-556 IDFSVLQKDSTLFLD
+556 INFSLLQQDSTLLLD
-571 RGIAITNKDKFRNQ
+571 RGITITDKDKFRNQ

-608 TTINMNHRGIRTETI
+608 TTFNINHRGIRSETI

-630 WVDEWNENWDNESF
+630 WVDEWNENWDSESF
-644 SYDRGVEYKM
+644 SYDRGVEYRM
-654 TVDGLEKIKSDF
+654 TADGLEKIKSDF
-666 DNSNNS
+666 DQL
-672 NNSDDDNDDENESID
+672 DDDND
-687 EMEEQLQKLK
+687 
-697 KDREDLEQNLEKTR
+697 
-711 AQKIQELEKI
+711 
-721 DRALEQKKAEKNG
+721 RALEEKKAEKNG

-744 KQQIAIQPPTGL
+744 KQQIAIKPPTGL
-756 NKVAAVAKKAEE
+756 SKVAAVAKKAED
-768 LHLLVQRFT
+768 LHLLIQRFT

>member
-1 MLLNKF
+1 
-7 MTMKK
+7 MKK

-42 YFDLEEGK
+42 YFDQEEGK

-65 EDRLKKGAVCITEQD
+65 EDRLKKGAVCISEED
-80 IDLIITSIGR
+80 IDLIISSIGR
-90 PADFEAQDGFEA
+90 PADFDAQDGFEA
-102 NPSANAGTNQAQSN
+102 NTNAGSNQSQANAQN
-116 TQNASGQT
+116 TDGQT

-138 GGVCSGIANYLNLD
+138 GGVCAGIANYLNLD

-215 KVSIVRALFL
+215 QVSIVRVLFL

-230 LVTNWNHFHLFQ
+230 LIFNWNHFHLFQ
-242 FWDFDDFNNFFDVTF
+242 FWEFDDFNNFFEVTF

-320 PFSAENSNATDASTS
+320 GSYAENSSNKNDASS
-335 NSNSG
+335 
-340 AGGLDQRRGCLYYF
+340 LDQSKGCFYYF
-354 GRTITILMKAFVYF
+354 GRTMTILMKAFVYF
-368 ILGIITI
+368 ILGVITI
-375 SVLAALFGIGVA
+375 TVLAALFGVGVA

-471 QPNEKSIALVNP
+471 QPVEKSVALVNP
-483 AVDYLEVTASPRMKY
+483 SVDYLEVTASPKMKY

-535 VKYVTMSNGKSISEA
+535 IKYVTMSNGKSINEA
-550 NLLAEK
+550 NSLADKINFSLL
-556 IDFSVLQKDSTLFLD
+556 QQDSTLFLD

-608 TTINMNHRGIRTETI
+608 TNIRINSRGVQSETMNHFG
-623 NQFGDDT
+623 GDDL

-644 SYDRGVEYKM
+644 SYDRGVEYRM
-654 TVDGLEKIKSDF
+654 TADGLEKIKSDK
-666 DNSNNS
+666 DV
-672 NNSDDDNDDENESID
+672 SDDDNDQDNSID
-687 EMEEQLQKLK
+687 EMEEQLEQLK
-697 KDREDLEQNLEKTR
+697 KDRENVEQNLEKTR

-721 DRALEQKKAEKNG
+721 DRALEEKKAEKNG
-734 VKPGQ
+734 VKPSQG
-739 ADIKK
+739 DIKK
-744 KQQIAIQPPTGL
+744 KQQVAIQTPSGL
-756 NKVAAVAKKAEE
+756 NKVAAVAKKAED
-768 LHLLVQRFT
+768 LHLLIQRFT

>member
-1 MLLNKF
+1 MLLNKY

-27 MAYENLKQYIESLRT
+27 IAYEDLKQYIESLRT
-42 YFDLEEGK
+42 YFEQEEGK

-65 EDRLKKGAVCITEQD
+65 EDRLKKGAVCISEED

-102 NPSANAGTNQAQSN
+102 NASTNAATNQAESN
-116 TQNASGQT
+116 TQNASEQT

-138 GGVCSGIANYLNLD
+138 GGVCAGIANYLNLD
-152 PIIIRILWILLF
+152 PIIIRVLWILLF

-170 YLLLWIAVPSTSVKE
+170 YLLLWIAVPSSSAKV

-215 KVSIVRALFL
+215 QVAVIRVLFL

-230 LVTNWNHFHLFQ
+230 LIFNWNRFHLFQ
-242 FWDFDDFNNFFDVTF
+242 FWEFDGFSNFLDVSF

-285 GEKVDINSIKNAI
+285 GEKVDINSIKNTI
-298 QTDLEGFGKR
+298 QTDMEGFGKR

-320 PFSAENSNATDASTS
+320 ATSAENTNTSGASTNNT
-335 NSNSG
+335 NSD
-340 AGGLDQRRGCLYYF
+340 AGGLDQRKGCLHFF

-375 SVLAALFGIGVA
+375 SVLAALFGVGVA

-430 IAGFKNS
+430 IAGFKKS

-450 LGWVCLFY
+450 LGWVCISY
-458 FISSVGNSFSKHN
+458 FFSSLGNSFSKHN
-471 QPNEKSIALVNP
+471 QPIEKSIALVNP
-483 AVDYLEVTASPRMKY
+483 ALDYLEVTASPRMKY

-520 NLKIRIVQSKTDSFD
+520 NLKIRIVQSKTDSFE

-556 IDFSVLQKDSTLFLD
+556 INFSVMQQDSTVFLD

-608 TTINMNHRGIRTETI
+608 TNIRINSRGIQSETMNHFG
-623 NQFGDDT
+623 GDDL
-630 WVDEWNENWDNESF
+630 WVDEWNENWDSESF
-644 SYDRGVEYKM
+644 SYDRGVEYRM
-654 TVDGLEKIKSDF
+654 NADGLEKIKSDF
-666 DNSNNS
+666 DNSE
-672 NNSDDDNDDENESID
+672 DNDDNNDNESID

-711 AQKIQELEKI
+711 AQKIQELDKI
-721 DRALEQKKAEKNG
+721 DRALEEKKAEKNG
-734 VKPGQ
+734 VKQ
-739 ADIKK
+739 NSSDIKK
-744 KQQIAIQPPTGL
+744 KQQIAIQTPSGL

>member
-1 MLLNKF
+1 

-42 YFDLEEGK
+42 YFEQEEGK

-102 NPSANAGTNQAQSN
+102 NTTTNTTNNNGTNQAQSN
-116 TQNASGQT
+116 AAQNASEPT

-138 GGVCSGIANYLNLD
+138 GGVCAGIANYLNLD
-152 PIIIRILWILLF
+152 PIIIRVLWILLF

-170 YLLLWIAVPSTSVKE
+170 YLLLWIAVPSKSINE

-215 KVSIVRALFL
+215 KVSIIRGLFL

-230 LVTNWNHFHLFQ
+230 LITNWNHFHLFQ
-242 FWDFDDFNNFFDVTF
+242 FWEFDDFPNFLSLTF
-257 MPGAIFV
+257 SPGAVFV

-320 PFSAENSNATDASTS
+320 ATSAGNSNATGASTNNT
-335 NSNSG
+335 NSD
-340 AGGLDQRRGCLYYF
+340 AGGLDQRKGCLHFF

-368 ILGIITI
+368 ILGIITV
-375 SVLAALFGIGVA
+375 SVLAALFGIGVG

-396 FILEDGLQSWAF
+396 FILEDGLQSWSF

-430 IAGFKNS
+430 IAGLKNS

-458 FISSVGNSFSKHN
+458 FFSSLGNSFSKHN
-471 QPNEKSIALVNP
+471 QPIEKSIGLVNP
-483 AVDYLEVTASPRMKY
+483 AVDYLEVTASPKMKY

-520 NLKIRIVQSKTDSFD
+520 NLKIRIVQSKTDSFE

-550 NLLAEK
+550 NLIAEK
-556 IDFSVLQKDSTLFLD
+556 IDFSVMQQDSTLFLD

-585 HVIMTIAVPVGKRF
+585 HVIMTIAVPIGKRF

-608 TTINMNHRGIRTETI
+608 TNIRINSRGIQSETMNHFG
-623 NQFGDDT
+623 GDDL

-644 SYDRGVEYKM
+644 SYDRGVEYRM
-654 TVDGLEKIKSDF
+654 TADGLEKIKSDK
-666 DNSNNS
+666 DVL
-672 NNSDDDNDDENESID
+672 DDDNDQDDSID
-687 EMEEQLQKLK
+687 EIEQQLQQLK
-697 KDREDLEQNLEKTR
+697 KDRENLEQNLEKTR

-721 DRALEQKKAEKNG
+721 DRALEEKKAEKNG
-734 VKPGQ
+734 VKQ
-739 ADIKK
+739 NSSDIKK
-744 KQQIAIQPPTGL
+744 KQQIAIQTPSGL
-756 NKVAAVAKKAEE
+756 NKVAAVAKKAED
-768 LHLLVQRFT
+768 LHLLIQRFT

>member
-65 EDRLKKGAVCITEQD
+65 EDRLKKGAVCISEED

-102 NPSANAGTNQAQSN
+102 NTNANAGSNQAQSD
-116 TQNASGQT
+116 TQTAAGQT

-138 GGVCSGIANYLNLD
+138 GGVCAGIANYLNLD

-185 VGGIRKRLF
+185 VGGVRKRLF

-242 FWDFDDFNNFFDVTF
+242 FWEFDDFNNFFDVTF

-285 GEKVDINSIKNAI
+285 GEKVDINSIKNTI
-298 QTDLEGFGKR
+298 QTDMEGFGKR
-308 AKTWGTSFDKKQ
+308 AKNWGSSFEKKQTSF
-320 PFSAENSNATDASTS
+320 AENTNTNNAATNTANTD
-335 NSNSG
+335 
-340 AGGLDQRRGCLYYF
+340 AGGLDQRKGCLHFF

-375 SVLAALFGIGVA
+375 SILAALFGVGVA

-458 FISSVGNSFSKHN
+458 FISSLGNSFSKHN

-483 AVDYLEVTASPRMKY
+483 AVEYLEVTAAPKMKY

-535 VKYVTMSNGKSISEA
+535 IKYVTMSNGKSINEA

-556 IDFSVLQKDSTLFLD
+556 INFSVMQQDSSLFLD
-571 RGIAITNKDKFRNQ
+571 RGIAITDKDKFRNQ
-585 HVIMTIAVPVGKRF
+585 HVIMTIAVPLGKRF

-623 NQFGDDT
+623 NQFGDDS
-630 WVDEWNENWDNESF
+630 WVDEWNENWDSESF
-644 SYDRGVEYKM
+644 SYDRGVEYRM
-654 TVDGLEKIKSDF
+654 TSDGLEKIKSDF
-666 DNSNNS
+666 DNANNA
-672 NNSDDDNDDENESID
+672 DDDNDDNESID
-687 EMEEQLQKLK
+687 EMEQQLQKLK

-721 DRALEQKKAEKNG
+721 DRALEEKKAEKNG
-734 VKPGQ
+734 VKQNPS
-739 ADIKK
+739 DIKK
-744 KQQIAIQPPTGL
+744 KQQIAIQTPSGL

>member
-1 MLLNKF
+1 
-7 MTMKK
+7 MKK

-102 NPSANAGTNQAQSN
+102 NTNANAGSNQSQAN
-116 TQNASGQT
+116 TQNTGGQT

-138 GGVCSGIANYLNLD
+138 GGVCAGIANYLNLD

-185 VGGIRKRLF
+185 VGGVRKRLF

-206 AGMSKYFGV
+206 AGMSKYLGV
-215 KVSIVRALFL
+215 KVGIIRVLFL

-230 LVTNWNHFHLFQ
+230 LIINWNHFHLFQ
-242 FWDFDDFNNFFDVTF
+242 FWDFDDFSNFFDVTF
-257 MPGAIFV
+257 MPGPIFV

-320 PFSAENSNATDASTS
+320 ASNTENTNTTGANNT
-335 NSNSG
+335 NSG
-340 AGGLDQRRGCLYYF
+340 AGGLDQRKGCFYYF

-375 SVLAALFGIGVA
+375 SILAALFGVGVA

-471 QPNEKSIALVNP
+471 QPNEKSISLVNP
-483 AVDYLEVTASPRMKY
+483 AVDYLEVTAAPKMKY

-509 QVYNDDTVRVR
+509 QFLNDDTVRVR

-535 VKYVTMSNGKSISEA
+535 IKYVTMSNGKSISEA

-556 IDFSVLQKDSTLFLD
+556 INFSVMQQDSSLFLD
-571 RGIAITNKDKFRNQ
+571 RGIAITKKDKFRNQ

-623 NQFGDDT
+623 NDFGDDT

-644 SYDRGVEYKM
+644 SYDRGVEYRM

-666 DNSNNS
+666 DKSNY
-672 NNSDDDNDDENESID
+672 DNDDNNDNESID

-711 AQKIQELEKI
+711 AKQ
-721 DRALEQKKAEKNG
+721 N
-734 VKPGQ
+734 PT
-739 ADIKK
+739 DIKK
-744 KQQIAIQPPTGL
+744 KQQIAVQTPSRL